1 MVRNC
6 EKISISLHKDVLR
19 RVEEISEIEN
29 RKRSNVIETIL
40 REHFDLKNRKQ
51 KPLARGIG

>member
-19 RVEEISEIEN
+19 RVEEISENEN
-29 RKRSNVIETIL
+29 RKRSNVIEAVL
-40 REHFDLKNRKQ
+40 REYFDLNNRKQ
-51 KPLARGIG
+51 RPMARRAE

>member
-6 EKISISLHKDVLR
+6 EKISISLHKDVLLKIN
-19 RVEEISEIEN
+19 EITEKEN

-40 REHFDLKNRKQ
+40 REYFDIYNRKK
-51 KPLARGIG
+51 KPFAKRIN